1 MSGTALGSAL
11 VPEVNITTAT
21 SSGSAR
27 VAAAPPRLKRGL
39 AAAIDSRVER
49 QGPHATAYT
58 AVDGAPSASSASL
71 CSRSNNAS
79 TLPAA
84 SHSHRAVA
92 ASPRPVTISS
102 QPTPTRS
109 CCSVSSGCLQL
120 RLTTIPPSE
129 VIARL
134 SASESGHGWHR
145 TASLLPRSAPCCC
158 SSATADST
166 SSAND
171 LNDTVDGAER
181 DDQTSRKG

>member
-21 SSGSAR
+21 SSSSGH
-27 VAAAPPRLKRGL
+27 AAAASPRLTRGL
-39 AAAIDSRVER
+39 AAATDSRVER
-49 QGPHATAYT
+49 RGPHATAYS
-58 AVDGAPSASSASL
+58 AVDGALSASSASL
-71 CSRSNNAS
+71 CSRSSSVS
-79 TLPAA
+79 TLPTA
-84 SHSHRAVA
+84 SQSHRAVA

-102 QPTPTRS
+102 QSTPRRS

-129 VIARL
+129 DIAWL
-134 SASESGHGWHR
+134 SASESGHS
-145 TASLLPRSAPCCC
+145 TASLLPLSAPCCRN
-158 SSATADST
+158 SAPADST

-171 LNDTVDGAER
+171 SNDTADGAER

>member
-21 SSGSAR
+21 SSSSGH
-27 VAAAPPRLKRGL
+27 AAAASPRLTRGL
-39 AAAIDSRVER
+39 AAATDSRVER
-49 QGPHATAYT
+49 HGPHATAYS
-58 AVDGAPSASSASL
+58 AVDGALSASSASL
-71 CSRSNNAS
+71 CSRSSSVS
-79 TLPAA
+79 TLPTA
-84 SHSHRAVA
+84 SQSHRAVA

-102 QPTPTRS
+102 QSTPRRS

-129 VIARL
+129 DIARL
-134 SASESGHGWHR
+134 SASESGHAWHS
-145 TASLLPRSAPCCC
+145 TASLLPLSAPCCR
-158 SSATADST
+158 SSAPADST

-171 LNDTVDGAER
+171 SNDTADGAER